1 MSEPLTILD
10 TQLVQCTLVA
20 CGTLLVY
27 DLLCTLDREV
37 AYVWRPPWSLGTL
50 LFFLNRY
57 LPFIDTFLSLK
68 LKLSMNSPETCQRQ
82 FKVVTWMIASGIII
96 SEFIL
101 VLRTYAI
108 CQRKRYALVTL
119 SISSALAFIPA
130 IIVTDIELRSLK
142 YIPSGY
148 PGCRLSS
155 ASSIIII
162 SYILLA
168 LSETTMA
175 VLTGIAAYRY
185 LRHSQSRWVTRLYR
199 EGLLFYVYLLSVS
212 IANVLVPILAPRIFA
227 NWLATAGPPLFPFP
241 LLRLPTAMAATLRR
255 RTLSRI
261 LYFGVVALFVKL
273 IFFPSQRSTGPKSN
287 SHQIQGHNFI
297 ERATRS
303 DKSLNVQRHP
313 FLQSRMGR
321 DDRDDIFSNLVR
333 NGVRDYWERFQV
345 PYILNKETSSEDA
358 QHVHNAIDQLLSLN
372 GWVGAQCPTLIRPFG
387 QNKREG
393 AYDDLIRA
401 DHLYYVAI
409 VIHSADHFLVDQ
421 LAVIVQMAKRLGTNN
436 LFVSMLDYDSTDST
450 ETLTD
455 LSEAV
460 LTLLGVPFRIRRVP
474 AMTEDPAA
482 AYYPLEEA
490 HMRNLAL
497 EPLHELKERRSIKFS
512 RVVWLKGFTCPND
525 ILETIKISFM
535 NEAAMVCGMDWAE
548 HNGFFIFSDRWRTRD
563 IEGDQFRQSK
573 SNSKPD
579 AVPPR
584 DRQGAT
590 RYAQHLPFQVFCCES
605 GTHVVDPG
613 QSYYRGIAYRA
624 GTDFQNLSRAES
636 APVRDPDAPCLDSS
650 QAWFCRDLWVRSARD
665 AMDEVDKANP
675 GGPMRKREVI
685 EVAARDPLMEGR
697 DAVKVQVGAAEEEVD
712 GDAAD
717 RRKQGKDADPDANAG
732 SDYDAMPDEEGAEEL
747 PPPDTVALSIP
758 NSVFRP
764 ARILVNPRC
773 PTTYAGVSHT
783 QLARDLFG
791 EGDDE
796 SITASGK
803 YVLDDWEGAPDS
815 FVCQEQRQTGGRK
828 ATKTQRRLGF
838 SIHDEVQKLLE

>member
-1 MSEPLTILD
+1 
-10 TQLVQCTLVA
+10 
-20 CGTLLVY
+20 
-27 DLLCTLDREV
+27 
-37 AYVWRPPWSLGTL
+37 
-50 LFFLNRY
+50 
-57 LPFIDTFLSLK
+57 
-68 LKLSMNSPETCQRQ
+68 
-82 FKVVTWMIASGIII
+82 
-96 SEFIL
+96 
-101 VLRTYAI
+101 
-108 CQRKRYALVTL
+108 
-119 SISSALAFIPA
+119 
-130 IIVTDIELRSLK
+130 
-142 YIPSGY
+142 
-148 PGCRLSS
+148 
-155 ASSIIII
+155 
-162 SYILLA
+162 
-168 LSETTMA
+168 
-175 VLTGIAAYRY
+175 
-185 LRHSQSRWVTRLYR
+185 
-199 EGLLFYVYLLSVS
+199 
-212 IANVLVPILAPRIFA
+212 
-227 NWLATAGPPLFPFP
+227 
-241 LLRLPTAMAATLRR
+241 MAATVRR
-255 RTLSRI
+255 RTLSR
-261 LYFGVVALFVKL
+261 LFFFGVVALFVKL
-273 IFFPSQRSTGPKSN
+273 SN

-321 DDRDDIFSNLVR
+321 DEKEDIFSNLIR
-333 NGVRDYWERFQV
+333 NGVRDYWERFQL

-358 QHVHNAIDQLLSLN
+358 QHVHNAIDNLLSLN
-372 GWVGAQCPTLIRPFG
+372 GW
-387 QNKREG
+387 
-393 AYDDLIRA
+393 
-401 DHLYYVAI
+401 
-409 VIHSADHFLVDQ
+409 

-460 LTLLGVPFRIRRVP
+460 LTLLGVPFRIRKVR

-490 HMRNLAL
+490 YMRNLL
-497 EPLHELKERRSIKFS
+497 NERRRIKFS

-525 ILETIKISFM
+525 ILETIKISFA

-573 SNSKPD
+573 SSSKPD

-590 RYAQHLPFQVFCCES
+590 RYGQHLPFQVFCCES
-605 GTHVVDPG
+605 GTHVIDPA

-650 QAWFCRDLWVRSARD
+650 QAWFCRDLWVRIARD
-665 AMDEVDKANP
+665 AMNEVDKSNN
-675 GGPMRKREVI
+675 GGSRRKRDVI
-685 EVAARDPLMEGR
+685 EVAARDALMEGR
-697 DAVKVQVGAAEEEVD
+697 DAVKVQVGVAEEEVD

-732 SDYDAMPDEEGAEEL
+732 SDYDAMPDEEGGEEVPPAEIV
-747 PPPDTVALSIP
+747 TLSIP

-791 EGDDE
+791 EGDDD

-838 SIHDEVQKLLE
+838 SIHDEVEKLIE